1 MTTEPRPFELAI
13 VGGIRLRTLV
23 LVRWIAI
30 AGQLATVAV
39 VTLGLGIEVPL
50 APILVAIGAS
60 AVLNLAL
67 SLWRPV
73 PRLNEGATAVLLAWD
88 IAQLAALLFFAGGL
102 DNPFALMLL
111 APVTVSATVLS
122 RVHTAALC
130 ALAIVAA
137 TALALDSVPLGWD
150 DARIDIHQGYL
161 VGMWAALAFGS
172 AFFAAYAGWIASE
185 TRRATQ
191 ALAAAQAALGREQ
204 RLAAVGALAAATAH
218 ELGTPLGTIHL
229 VANEIAAEITP
240 DDPLAEDVSLLVGEV
255 ARCRDILKQL
265 SARTEPEDLH
275 APLSRLSPAALV
287 ESVVQRYRR
296 DGVEVEI
303 VTVGDDV
310 PVLPR
315 TPEVLHGLA
324 NVLQNAIQF
333 ARTRVDIQIT
343 AHPDTLD
350 MAITDDGPGFPA
362 AILDHLGEPYISTRA
377 RDGSHMGL
385 GIFIAIT
392 LLERSGAALEF
403 GNRAEGGASV
413 HIRWPRARYVKPQE
427 MQS

>member
-1 MTTEPRPFELAI
+1 MPDQPSPFELAV
-13 VGGIRLRTLV
+13 VGGLRLRTLV
-23 LVRWIAI
+23 LVRWMAI
-30 AGQLATVAV
+30 AGQLATVGV
-39 VTLGLGIEVPL
+39 VTVGLGIEVPL
-50 APILVAIGAS
+50 APVLVAIGAS

-73 PRLNEGATAVLLAWD
+73 PRLNEPATAVLLGWD
-88 IAQLAALLFFAGGL
+88 VLQLAVLLYFSGGL

-111 APVTVSATVLS
+111 APVMVSASVLS
-122 RVHTAALC
+122 RAHTLVLC
-130 ALAIVAA
+130 AMTVAA
-137 TALALDSVPLGWD
+137 ATLLVYEAHPLGWD
-150 DARIDIHQGYL
+150 EAWIDIHDGYL
-161 VGMWAALAFGS
+161 VGMWAAIVFGTI
-172 AFFAAYAGWIASE
+172 FFAAYAGWIASE
-185 TRRATQ
+185 TRQATR

-218 ELGTPLGTIHL
+218 ELGTPLGTVHL
-229 VANEIAAEITP
+229 IANEIAAEITP
-240 DDPLAEDVSLLVGEV
+240 DDPLAEDVALLAREV

-265 SARTEPEDLH
+265 SARTEPEELH

-296 DGVEVEI
+296 DQIAVEI
-303 VTVGDDV
+303 VTEGEPV

-315 TPEVLHGLA
+315 SPEILHGLA

-333 ARTRVDIQIT
+333 AGARVDIRII
-343 AHPDTLD
+343 ARPDQLE
-350 MAITDDGPGFPA
+350 MAVTDDGPGFPA
-362 AILDHLGEPYISTRA
+362 AILDHLGEPYVSTRT

-403 GNRAEGGASV
+403 GNRAEGGAV
-413 HIRWPRARYVKPQE
+413 VRIRWPRARLEKPQE
-427 MQS
+427 DGQ

>member
-1 MTTEPRPFELAI
+1 MPDQPSPFELAV
-13 VGGIRLRTLV
+13 VGGLRLRTLV
-23 LVRWIAI
+23 LVRWMAI
-30 AGQLATVAV
+30 AGQLATVGV
-39 VTLGLGIEVPL
+39 VTVGLGIEVPL
-50 APILVAIGAS
+50 APVLVAIGAS

-73 PRLNEGATAVLLAWD
+73 PRLTEPASAVLLGWD
-88 IAQLAALLFFAGGL
+88 VLQLAVLLYFSGGL

-111 APVTVSATVLS
+111 APVMVSASVLS
-122 RVHTAALC
+122 RAHTLVLC
-130 ALAIVAA
+130 AMTVAA
-137 TALALDSVPLGWD
+137 ATLLVYEAHPLGWD
-150 DARIDIHQGYL
+150 EAWIDIHDGYL
-161 VGMWAALAFGS
+161 VGMWAAIVFGTI
-172 AFFAAYAGWIASE
+172 FFAAYAGWIASE
-185 TRRATQ
+185 TRQATR

-218 ELGTPLGTIHL
+218 ELGTPLGTVHL
-229 VANEIAAEITP
+229 IANEIAAEITP
-240 DDPLAEDVSLLVGEV
+240 DDPLAEDVALLAREV

-265 SARTEPEDLH
+265 SARTEPEELH

-296 DGVEVEI
+296 DQIAVEI
-303 VTVGDDV
+303 VTEGEPV

-315 TPEVLHGLA
+315 SPEILHGLA

-333 ARTRVDIQIT
+333 AGARVDIRII
-343 AHPDTLD
+343 ARPDQLE
-350 MAITDDGPGFPA
+350 MAVTDDGPGFPA
-362 AILDHLGEPYISTRA
+362 AILDHLGEPYVSTRT

-403 GNRAEGGASV
+403 GNRAEGGAV
-413 HIRWPRARYVKPQE
+413 VRIRWPRARLEKPQE
-427 MQS
+427 DGQ

>member
-39 VTLGLGIEVPL
+39 VTAGLGVEVPL
-50 APILVAIGAS
+50 APVLVAIGAS

-67 SLWRPV
+67 TLWRPV

-111 APVTVSATVLS
+111 APVTVCATVLS
-122 RVHTAALC
+122 RTHTAALC
-130 ALAIVAA
+130 ALAIAAA
-137 TALALDSVPLGWD
+137 TGLAFHSVPLGWD
-150 DARIDIHQGYL
+150 RAHVDLHQGYL

-229 VANEIAAEITP
+229 VANEIASEITP
-240 DDPLAEDVSLLVGEV
+240 DDPLAEDVALLVGEV

-296 DGVEVEI
+296 DGVAVEI
-303 VTVGDDV
+303 ATFGDDI

-333 ARTRVDIQIT
+333 ARTRVDIRIT
-343 AHPDTLD
+343 AHPDALE

-362 AILDHLGEPYISTRA
+362 AILDHLGEPYVSTRA

-403 GNRAEGGASV
+403 GNRAEGGATV
-413 HIRWPRARYVKPQE
+413 RIRWPRARSVKPQE
-427 MQS
+427 KQS